1 MVDPLTALSV
11 PVIPPPAPGW
21 LPPVSPAPA
30 GDRPPIAAG
39 PDPVPGPSA
48 GEAAPALG
56 GRPSGCGRPA
66 NPAAAAARSG
76 RAAVRLVILRRGR
89 GVISKSEPGPL
100 GPSPGPGPGARAG
113 LAAPAVPGPE
123 SRSSRDVRGVGWLV
137 IAGDHSCRRAWM
149 GGREAARLAGGI

>member
-21 LPPVSPAPA
+21 LPPVSPA
-30 GDRPPIAAG
+30 
-39 PDPVPGPSA
+39 SA
-48 GEAAPALG
+48 GEAAPAFA
-56 GRPSGCGRPA
+56 GRPSAYSPPA
-66 NPAAAAARSG
+66 NPAAAAARSA
-76 RAAVRLVILRRGR
+76 RAAVSLVILRRGR

-149 GGREAARLAGGI
+149 GGREAARLAG

>member
-21 LPPVSPAPA
+21 LPPVSPA
-30 GDRPPIAAG
+30 
-39 PDPVPGPSA
+39 
-48 GEAAPALG
+48 
-56 GRPSGCGRPA
+56 
-66 NPAAAAARSG
+66 AAAARSA
-76 RAAVRLVILRRGR
+76 RAAVSLVILRRGR

-149 GGREAARLAGGI
+149 GGREAA